1 MAFRIERGL
10 DDVGWRILA
19 VLQEDAR
26 LSFSEL
32 GRRVGLS
39 PPAAAERVR
48 RLEEAG
54 IITGYHVALGLEKLG
69 FPMTAIIR
77 VTAPEEKFQQLK
89 TTVRDLDEV
98 LECHHVTGA
107 DSLVLKVGAVSVAHL
122 ERVIEALA
130 RHGTPTT
137 GIHPVVAGLASRD
150 PRTSGVRGRVAW
162 APTLGRRA
170 GQFKGSSGSKKVNG
184 ERRAASIA
192 WPEPRLAPLG
202 ALTQQGL
209 EEPAVE
215 RVRLD
220 DGDAR
225 AHPGSRHLQAIGE
238 GRAAPRQEE
247 RVGRLAREVYGST
260 PFQLLAV
267 RALMT
272 GSPIPRL
279 PAMPARRFR
288 LRCGWPLRAAK
299 PSSAW
304 C

>member
-1 MAFRIERGL
+1 MAFRIERAL

-89 TTVRDLDEV
+89 TTVRDLDAV

-107 DSLVLKVGAVSVAHL
+107 DSLVLKVVAVSVAHL
-122 ERVIEALA
+122 ERVIEALG

-137 GIHPVVAGLASRD
+137 GIILSSPVPRRAIHGLPASRGE
-150 PRTSGVRGRVAW
+150 P
-162 APTLGRRA
+162 PGRRRE
-170 GQFKGSSGSKKVNG
+170 QVSSR
-184 ERRAASIA
+184 E
-192 WPEPRLAPLG
+192 
-202 ALTQQGL
+202 
-209 EEPAVE
+209 
-215 RVRLD
+215 
-220 DGDAR
+220 AR
-225 AHPGSRHLQAIGE
+225 A
-238 GRAAPRQEE
+238 
-247 RVGRLAREVYGST
+247 
-260 PFQLLAV
+260 
-267 RALMT
+267 
-272 GSPIPRL
+272 
-279 PAMPARRFR
+279 RRR
-288 LRCGWPLRAAK
+288 
-299 PSSAW
+299 
-304 C
+304 